1 MVIKYTAWVLR
12 IAAAL
17 ALILGIISWFGVD
30 ILVSIHTLLG
40 IIVVLS
46 LWVLGGAFFSTKGG
60 STLAIIA
67 IVWGIVVLAL
77 GVSQKSIL
85 PDPSP
90 VHWIIQV
97 LHLIVGLAA
106 IGIGEAI
113 GGRYR
118 RQSATVTMKA

>member
-12 IAAAL
+12 IAATL

-30 ILVSIHTLLG
+30 SLVGIHVVLG
-40 IIVVLS
+40 IIVTLS

-77 GVSQKSIL
+77 GMTQKSML
-85 PDPSP
+85 PAPS
-90 VHWIIQV
+90 VHWIVQV
-97 LHLIVGLAA
+97 LHLLVGLAA

-118 RQSATVTMKA
+118 RQSATLTMKA